1 MPRSG
6 GGNQL
11 RNVWRSSNPSD
22 VSFIDGDTMLNQDFR
37 EFLELL
43 ARHDVRYLIVGG
55 YSVLALLKAYAE
67 LR

>member
-1 MPRSG
+1 
-6 GGNQL
+6 
-11 RNVWRSSNPSD
+11 

-55 YSVLALLKAYAE
+55 YSVLAPLKAYAE

>member
-1 MPRSG
+1 
-6 GGNQL
+6 
-11 RNVWRSSNPSD
+11 